1 MKDSAR
7 EKGKERNSAIETMR
21 KKKEWRGKDARQV
34 NFESVTNNLD

>member
-7 EKGKERNSAIETMR
+7 EKGKERNSAIEIMR
-21 KKKEWRGKDARQV
+21 KKKEKERKRQV